1 MVLDLTISQ
10 LMVSPPYSTLLILI
24 IASSIALS
32 SMVVYRLMV
41 DLKRLQSIDEETRK
55 YNDIVRQAQRSGDK
69 AKIRRA
75 RREEVR
81 VKILSS
87 YATKQRLRV
96 TLVTVAPFALVSL
109 LLGSVFGSD
118 FVAKSP
124 INTPFGR
131 DIPFYVWYS
140 ICYFASY
147 LPLSRVF
154 GLTMGTTMPIKSTS

>member
-41 DLKRLQSIDEETRK
+41 DLKRLQSIDEETRR

-118 FVAKSP
+118 LVAKSP

>member
-41 DLKRLQSIDEETRK
+41 DSKRLQSIDEETRK

-140 ICYFASY
+140 ICYFSSY